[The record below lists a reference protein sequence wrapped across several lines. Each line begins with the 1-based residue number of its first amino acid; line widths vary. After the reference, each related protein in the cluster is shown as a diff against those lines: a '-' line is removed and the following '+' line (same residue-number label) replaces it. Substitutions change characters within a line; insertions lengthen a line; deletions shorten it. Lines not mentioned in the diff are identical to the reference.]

1 MPPGASSW
9 LRQVRKSR
17 SPVAVQ
23 VYHGRSTSATDFLR
37 VLGEKGTA
45 YLLQHSMGYVVS
57 GPGEFIWRRS
67 ICRRVSSVRKGH
79 VQCAI
84 ACAVLRTCSWR
95 IATIRPSLP
104 FGAPKVLAARRD
116 DPTRRS
122 VTDGHDPLC
131 GQG

>member
-1 MPPGASSW
+1 MGPENLSGDGLLPPGFVGS
-9 LRQVRKSR
+9 
-17 SPVAVQ
+17 
-23 VYHGRSTSATDFLR
+23 
-37 VLGEKGTA
+37 
-45 YLLQHSMGYVVS
+45 
-57 GPGEFIWRRS
+57 
-67 ICRRVSSVRKGH
+67 KGH